1 MNRIR
6 KSWVA
11 VGLVVLLVAGVVVL
25 LRTSDTINRT
35 NVVAYFEN
43 SNGIYVGDD
52 VRILGVNVGRIV
64 EHRAAARSGQD
75 LVLVR
80 QQVQGAGRGQRRGPV
95 SDAGHLPR
103 NTADAGVHRWSHD
116 GR

>member
-25 LRTSDTINRT
+25 FRTSDTINRT

-52 VRILGVNVGRIV
+52 VRILGVNVGRITEIQPQPERV
-64 EHRAAARSGQD
+64 KISFWYDRSTRC
-75 LVLVR
+75 LPTPRRRSCRRHWSPRVPSSSPR
-80 QQVQGAGRGQRRGPV
+80 SIPPGR
-95 SDAGHLPR
+95 
-103 NTADAGVHRWSHD
+103 
-116 GR
+116 

>member
-6 KSWVA
+6 RGWVA
-11 VGLVVLLVAGVVVL
+11 VGLVVLLVAGVVAL

-52 VRILGVNVGRIV
+52 VRILGVNVGKITEIQPQPDQAV
-64 EHRAAARSGQD
+64 LEQIQQALMGLAA
-75 LVLVR
+75 
-80 QQVQGAGRGQRRGPV
+80 
-95 SDAGHLPR
+95 
-103 NTADAGVHRWSHD
+103 
-116 GR
+116 